1 MKNSLHSRFKIAD
14 LIVKRLESRL
24 TKEEEQYLEDW
35 KHEKK
40 ENQLLFQN
48 LSKNPGRKNDL
59 RELQLENTNKEEIW
73 GKIQSRLAKNRSRK
87 IKNNLIA
94 IAAVLII
101 ALGTSLFFSNLNEE
115 SHINMP
121 NKALYGNKQA
131 ILVLGNGQRYELA
144 EKLTLNENGVA
155 ISNDSYELTYEKL
168 SQTEGTNQL
177 SYNTIII
184 PSGREYKLTLMDG
197 TKVWLNSSS
206 KLRYPSQFGSKIRKV
221 ELQGEAYFQVA
232 KDSVHPFVVDLNKA
246 QVKVLGTS
254 FNVNAYLDKIVTTLE
269 EGIVEVS
276 DELIGKQEKLI
287 PNEQFY
293 INHTT
298 GKFEKRTVDSKL
310 FTAWKDGRFVFEDE
324 SLESIMSRL
333 SRWYDVDVLFL
344 DKSCKSLRFSGDLN
358 RYEEINEILELIE
371 ITHKVKFT
379 IKGRKLM
386 VDSI

>member
-1 MKNSLHSRFKIAD
+1 MKNSLHSGFKIAD

-168 SQTEGTNQL
+168 SQTEVTNQL

>member
-1 MKNSLHSRFKIAD
+1 MKNSLHSGFKIAD

-40 ENQLLFQN
+40 ENQLLLQN
-48 LSKNPGRKNDL
+48 LSENPEKRNVLRKS
-59 RELQLENTNKEEIW
+59 QLINTNKEEVW
-73 GKIQSRLAKNRSRK
+73 GKIQLRLVKNRSRK

-115 SHINMP
+115 SYINMP
-121 NKALYGNKQA
+121 DSSISGNKQS
-131 ILVLGNGQRYELA
+131 ILVLGNGQRYKLGK
-144 EKLTLNENGVA
+144 KLTLNENGVV
-155 ISNDSYELTYEKL
+155 ISNDSKELIYEK
-168 SQTEGTNQL
+168 QKAVTVNQL
-177 SYNTIII
+177 TYNTIIT
-184 PSGREYKLTLMDG
+184 PLGGEYKLTLMDG
-197 TKVWLNSSS
+197 TKVWLNSGS
-206 KLRYPSQFGSKIRKV
+206 KLRYPSQFASKTRKV

-276 DELIGKQEKLI
+276 DELFGEQQKLM

-293 INHTT
+293 FNITT
-298 GKFEKRTVDSKL
+298 GKYEKRTVDSRIY
-310 FTAWKDGRFVFEDE
+310 TAWKDGRFVFENE
-324 SLESIMSRL
+324 SLESIMSRI

-344 DKSCKSLRFSGDLN
+344 NKSCKSLRFSGDLN
-358 RYEEINEILELIE
+358 RYEDINEILELIE

-379 IKGRKLM
+379 IKGRNLS